1 MSVGFVVGDEYY
13 SVGSGDFLHS
23 FFSTI
28 AYNLENGDWGIKY
41 PYIMNELYRGELEVE
56 SVKECLT
63 ELEIIRNELK
73 KYLPDKVVWDFDD
86 LSKRPPWGDNISADI
101 TDLSNYFVTNDGED
115 FIEILKES
123 LEKAI
128 ELNEKLLIDAM

>member
-1 MSVGFVVGDEYY
+1 MSVAFVVGDEYY
-13 SVGSGDFLHS
+13 LVGSGDFLHS
-23 FFSTI
+23 FFSTV

-56 SVKECLT
+56 SVKECLA
-63 ELEIIRNELK
+63 ELEIIRTELK
-73 KYLPDKVVWDFDD
+73 KYLPDKVVWDIDD

-115 FIEILKES
+115 FIEVLKDA
-123 LEKAI
+123 LEKAL
-128 ELNEKLLIDAM
+128 ELNEKLLIEAM

>member
-1 MSVGFVVGDEYY
+1 MSVAFVVGDEYY

-28 AYNLENGDWGIKY
+28 AYNLENGNWGIKY

-56 SVKECLT
+56 SVKECLA
-63 ELEIIRNELK
+63 ELEIIRTELK
-73 KYLPDKVVWDFDD
+73 KFLPDKVVWDIDD

-115 FIEILKES
+115 FIEVLKEA

-128 ELNEKLLIDAM
+128 ELNEKLLIEAM

>member
-1 MSVGFVVGDEYY
+1 MSVAFVVGDEYY

-23 FFSTI
+23 FFSTV

-56 SVKECLT
+56 SVKECLA
-63 ELEIIRNELK
+63 ELEIIRTELK
-73 KYLPDKVVWDFDD
+73 KYLPDKVVWDIDD

-115 FIEILKES
+115 FIEVLKDA
-123 LEKAI
+123 LEKAL
-128 ELNEKLLIDAM
+128 ELNEKLLIEAM

>member
-1 MSVGFVVGDEYY
+1 MSVGFIVRDEYY
-13 SVGSGDFLHS
+13 SVGSGDFLYS

-28 AYNLENGDWGIKY
+28 AYNLENGDWGSKY

-56 SVKECLT
+56 SAKECLA

-73 KYLPDKVVWDFDD
+73 KYLPDKVVWDIDD

-101 TDLSNYFVTNDGED
+101 TDLSNYFVTNEGED
-115 FIEILKES
+115 FIEVLKEA
-123 LEKAI
+123 LEKTL
-128 ELNEKLLIDAM
+128 ELKEKLLIEAM